1 MQKLT
6 NEEIRQGVRVT
17 YGKAAT
23 AGTGCDC
30 GCGASTSEDAAH
42 RIGYSSDDIATVP
55 EGANMSLGCGNPKAI
70 AALRAGE
77 TVLDL
82 GSGAGFDCFLAGR
95 EVGERG
101 RVIGVDMTPEMI
113 SKAREN
119 ARKEGTGNVE
129 FRLGEIENVPVA
141 DKTVDVIISNCVIN
155 LSTDKQRV
163 FGEAFRVLKRGGRLA
178 IADIV
183 ATADLPD
190 EVKNDLSL
198 IAGCTAGASLVDETE
213 SMLEKAGFTNIRITP
228 KDNSREIVR
237 GYWTSG
243 GRMEDYLVSANIE
256 ATKP

>member
-1 MQKLT
+1 MQNLT
-6 NEEIRQGVRVT
+6 NEEIRQAVRAT

-23 AGTGCDC
+23 AGAGC
-30 GCGASTSEDAAH
+30 GCGCDASTPEEAAH
-42 RIGYSSDDIATVP
+42 RMGYSSDDISTVP

-70 AALRAGE
+70 ASLGAGE

-82 GSGAGFDCFLAGR
+82 GSGAGFDCFLAGK

-101 RVIGVDMTPEMI
+101 RVIGIDMTPEMI

-119 ARKEGTGNVE
+119 ARKAGVGNVE
-129 FRLGEIENVPVA
+129 FRLGEIEHVPVA
-141 DKTVDVIISNCVIN
+141 DNTVDAIISNCVIN

-163 FGEAFRVLKRGGRLA
+163 FDEAFRVLKQGGRLA

-190 EVKNDLSL
+190 EAKNDLSL
-198 IAGCTAGASLVDETE
+198 IAGCTGGASLVDETR

-228 KDNSREIVR
+228 KDNSKEIVR
-237 GYWTSG
+237 GYWTPGS
-243 GRMEDYLVSANIE
+243 RIEDYLVSASIE
-256 ATKP
+256 ATKS